1 MDGAKNTIK
10 LPIAVWNCRGR
21 LIVVDKPMVMG
32 ILNVTP
38 DSFFGGSRVGLD
50 DVISRAGA
58 MIDEGADI
66 IDVGGQS
73 TRPGSERINAD
84 DEIRRVVPV
93 IRAIQ
98 NAFPSVLLSIDT
110 YHHEVAV
117 AAVEAGA
124 AIVNDISAGD
134 MDELMIPTVAGLGV
148 PYIIMHM
155 KGTPETMQGLAVYE
169 DVTLEVMDHFILKTM
184 VCRKAGIR
192 DLVID
197 PGFGFAKTME
207 QNLTLLNK
215 LPVFKIFDLPIMVGL
230 SRKSTISRIL
240 GTDAE
245 HALNGTTVMNTIAL
259 LNGAGILRVHDVREA
274 KEAVVLT
281 QKIMG
286 GQDTSH

>member
-21 LIVVDKPMVMG
+21 LVVVDKPMVMG

-38 DSFFGGSRVGLD
+38 DSFYAGSRTGTDSIVE
-50 DVISRAGA
+50 RAGV

-66 IDVGGQS
+66 LDVGGQS
-73 TRPGSERINAD
+73 TRPGSERISAEV
-84 DEIRRVVPV
+84 EIQRVIPM
-93 IRAIQ
+93 IRALQ
-98 NAFPSVLLSIDT
+98 AAYPTVLLSIDT
-110 YHHEVAV
+110 YHHEVAA

-124 AIVNDISAGD
+124 GMVNDISAGD
-134 MDELMIPTVAGLGV
+134 MDAMMIPTVAALQV
-148 PYIIMHM
+148 PYVIMHM
-155 KGTPETMQGLAVYE
+155 KGNPGTMQELAVYD
-169 DVTLEVMDHFILKTM
+169 DVILEVMDHFILKTM

-207 QNLTLLNK
+207 HNLTLLNK
-215 LPVFKIFDLPIMVGL
+215 LAAFQIFDLPIMAGL

-245 HALNGTTVMNTIAL
+245 HALNGTTVMNTVAL
-259 LNGAGILRVHDVREA
+259 LNGATILRVHDVREA
-274 KEAVVLT
+274 KEAVLLT
-281 QKIMG
+281 RAMMG
-286 GQDTSH
+286 NRP